1 MVTVVTVVTVITVIT
16 VMPGGVVGVFFD
28 CMQWLIKL
36 WIDLQR
42 KRSVGAARL
51 KFFLLLGLNNSTQE
65 KQRLHTLEMGP
76 IPVRIVLGIV
86 PTPLSSRMQ
95 GYVYTGHQA
104 IEVQAALALEQFVF
118 CYLCEELLH
127 ARAVAVEDGVEHLL
141 VGIPPFGAVAHAA
154 RRQRPA
160 KCR

>member
-1 MVTVVTVVTVITVIT
+1 MVAVVTVIAVIT
-16 VMPGGVVGVFFD
+16 VGVVFV
-28 CMQWLIKL
+28 CIQWLIKSR
-36 WIDLQR
+36 IDLQR
-42 KRSVGAARL
+42 KRSGAARL
-51 KFFLLLGLNNSTQE
+51 KNLLLLGLNNSTQE
-65 KQRLHTLEMGP
+65 TQRIHTLEMGP

-86 PTPLSSRMQ
+86 PAPLSSRMQ
-95 GYVYTGHQA
+95 GYVHTGHQT
-104 IEVQAALALEQFVF
+104 IEVQAALTLEQFVF

>member
-1 MVTVVTVVTVITVIT
+1 MVTVVTVVTEIAVIT
-16 VMPGGVVGVFFD
+16 VGVFFV
-28 CMQWLIKL
+28 CIQWLIKL
-36 WIDLQR
+36 RIDLQR
-42 KRSVGAARL
+42 KRSGAARL
-51 KFFLLLGLNNSTQE
+51 KNLLLLGLNNSTQE
-65 KQRLHTLEMGP
+65 TQRIHTLEMGP

-86 PTPLSSRMQ
+86 PAPLSSRMQ
-95 GYVYTGHQA
+95 GYVHTEHQA
-104 IEVQAALALEQFVF
+104 IEVQAALTLEQFVF

-160 KCR
+160 KCK